1 MSDTV
6 IVTGSSGYIGG
17 QTVLQLKDAGHRV
30 IGIDIRPAPDNI
42 KKVLDQ
48 FYQSDFSDTSSLD
61 LIVASKASAIVHC
74 AGTSLVGPSVRDPEL
89 YYENNFVR
97 TKRLLDAVV
106 ANKSPMRVIFS
117 SSAAVYGDPIMCPCQ
132 EEDPPLPISPYGE
145 SKHMVELLLQSY
157 QRAYGLDFIAF
168 RYFNAAGADP
178 RNRHGYVQ
186 ETYSHLVPILARCF
200 GKDLPF
206 TVFGNDYN
214 TEDGTCIRDYTHV
227 YDIAEAHIAA
237 IDYLNING
245 THQAFNIGK
254 GKGESILDVINAFSE
269 YTGKEIQ
276 YTYGERREGDPSKTF
291 ADITLAIN
299 ELLWF
304 PKYTLAD
311 IVEHAYKWENR

>member
-30 IGIDIRPAPDNI
+30 IGIDIRPSPANI
-42 KKVLDQ
+42 RQALSHVLQ
-48 FYQSDFSDTSSLD
+48 GDF
-61 LIVASKASAIVHC
+61 ASQGSIDFMFMHQPSAIIHC

-106 ANKSPMRVIFS
+106 ANKSPIRVIFS

-178 RNRHGYVQ
+178 TGRHGQ
-186 ETYSHLVPILARCF
+186 APGASHIVARLLENI
-200 GKDLPF
+200 KYQQPF
-206 TVFGNDYN
+206 TLNGNNYP
-214 TEDGTCIRDYTHV
+214 TADGTCVRDYIHV
-227 YDIAEAHIAA
+227 ADIANAHILA
-237 IDYLNING
+237 IDSNVAPGIYNLG
-245 THQAFNIGK
+245 TSTGHSNL
-254 GKGESILDVINAFSE
+254 EVINVAQRITNTALVIE
-269 YTGKEIQ
+269 VGAQ
-276 YTYGERREGDPSKTF
+276 RDGDPAMLTASPVKFQLATNWQPMF
-291 ADITLAIN
+291 TLD
-299 ELLWF
+299 
-304 PKYTLAD
+304 D
-311 IVEHAYKWENR
+311 IVSHAWNWYGL